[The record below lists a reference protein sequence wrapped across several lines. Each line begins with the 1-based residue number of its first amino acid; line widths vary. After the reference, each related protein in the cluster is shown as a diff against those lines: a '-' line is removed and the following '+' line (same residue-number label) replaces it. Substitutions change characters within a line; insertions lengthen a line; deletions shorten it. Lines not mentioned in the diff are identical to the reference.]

1 MARSTLY
8 RRRQPV
14 TSKPKRRPR
23 PHRALDET
31 EREEVLGALHC
42 ERFVDKAP
50 AQVWATLLDEGTY
63 LCSIR
68 TMYPDFGGARRGPRA
83 PEPTAPSELHQAGA
97 VGRSAQ
103 PGLVVGY
110 HEASWPR
117 QVDLLLPLR
126 HPRHLL
132 PLRGWLDAGSPR
144 KCGARPICLLEQRL
158 IAESCR
164 KQDIEPDQLT
174 LHADRGSSMRSKPV
188 GLLLADLGV
197 TKTHSRPYDLL
208 LPLRHPRHL
217 LERQSLLR
225 VSVQDDEVLSS
236 VSEPLWF
243 RRRRPAILLRFLR
256 LLQFPP
262 PALGNR
268 PYDTGRRSLWSSRT
282 AHHRSASD
290 PSRSSTGSS
299 RTLRS
304 RNAATARF
312 ASAGLDQPA
321 AGKNDAPRCR
331 TSPSRGG
338 VHTWGTPFFCFTQP
352 DLGRC

>member
-68 TMYPDFGGARRGPRA
+68 TMYRILEEHGEVRERRNQRRHPNYTKPELLAEAPNQVWSWDITKLRGPVKWTYYYLYVILDIFSRY
-83 PEPTAPSELHQAGA
+83 
-97 VGRSAQ
+97 
-103 PGLVVGY
+103 VVGWMLA
-110 HEASWPR
+110 HRESAA
-117 QVDLLLPLR
+117 L
-126 HPRHLL
+126 
-132 PLRGWLDAGSPR
+132 A
-144 KCGARPICLLEQRL
+144 QRL

-197 TKTHSRPYDLL
+197 TKTHSRP
-208 LPLRHPRHL
+208 LR

-282 AHHRSASD
+282 AHHRSAPD

-321 AGKNDAPRCR
+321 AGKNEAPRCR